1 MAFKTQKPSDLR
13 VMRALIF
20 GPSGHGKT
28 TFLGTAQQDP
38 RTAPIV
44 IFDFEGGT
52 ESLSGL
58 DVDVAV
64 IRDWQDYNEGYDYL
78 QKGKHEYLSVG
89 IDSISETH
97 IFALLDILRIESG
110 SGRKGN
116 VDALQQGDYG
126 IALVQ
131 MRRLIR
137 EFRDL
142 PMHSFFTSLATEEMD
157 AREGMV
163 KKPALA
169 GAFRDE
175 GPGLMS
181 VVGYLAL
188 TQDAEGESIR
198 SLLLKNH
205 PRIRTKIRTEW
216 DQKDVPNELDN
227 PTVTSLL
234 DILHFPGGPNG

>member
-1 MAFKTQKPSDLR
+1 
-13 VMRALIF
+13 MRALFF

-28 TFLGTAQQDP
+28 TLLGSAQNDP
-38 RTAPIV
+38 RTAPMLL
-44 IFDFEGGT
+44 FDFEGGS

-58 DVDVAV
+58 DIDVIQ
-64 IRDWQDYNEGYDYL
+64 IRDWTDYNEGYDFLKNGTHSYR
-78 QKGKHEYLSVG
+78 SVG
-89 IDSISETH
+89 LDSISETH
-97 IFALLDILRIESG
+97 IFALLNILSAETSQ
-110 SGRKGN
+110 GRKGHP
-116 VDALQQGDYG
+116 DLLQQGDYG

-142 PMHSFFTSLATEEMD
+142 TVGKEQRPIHSFFTSLATEELD

-188 TQDAEGESIR
+188 TEDEEGNPLR
-198 SLLLKNH
+198 SLLLKNI
-205 PRIRTKIRTEW
+205 PRVRTKIRTQW
-216 DQKDVPNELDN
+216 LAPSVPDFIDN
-227 PTVTSLL
+227 PTITALL
-234 DILHFPGGPNG
+234 DVLNFPKP